1 MSCFAKGAK
10 ETVTECK
17 LPGRAE
23 SLGRLWTFLVYRT
36 RAGVLFTAHRL
47 GQVGPQLA
55 HGLNVKEF
63 KGELMR

>member
-10 ETVTECK
+10 KMVREFK

-23 SLGRLWTFLVYRT
+23 SLGRLWTFLVYGT
-36 RAGVLFTAHRL
+36 RAGVPFTAHRP

-63 KGELMR
+63 KGKLMR